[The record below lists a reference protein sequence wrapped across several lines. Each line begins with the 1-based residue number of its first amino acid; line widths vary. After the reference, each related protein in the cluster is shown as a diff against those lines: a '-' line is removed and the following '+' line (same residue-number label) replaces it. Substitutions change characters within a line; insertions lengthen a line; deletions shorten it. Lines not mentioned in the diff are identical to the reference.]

1 MKDNQEYIWRER
13 KRIKFFA
20 LPISFTTYRLTS
32 EKLLVNRG
40 FFTTHF
46 DEVRLYRILDLSM
59 TQTLCQKIFNIG
71 TISVSSSDK
80 SMRSFELINVKNPE
94 KVKDMLSDMVEEE
107 RVKKR
112 VFNREYMSSDID
124 DDNDDEQ

>member
-1 MKDNQEYIWRER
+1 MKNNQEYIWRER

-20 LPISFTTYRLTS
+20 LPISFTTYRLTG

-80 SMRSFELINVKNPE
+80 SMKSFELINVKNPE

-107 RVKKR
+107 RIKKR

-124 DDNDDEQ
+124 DDDNEEQ